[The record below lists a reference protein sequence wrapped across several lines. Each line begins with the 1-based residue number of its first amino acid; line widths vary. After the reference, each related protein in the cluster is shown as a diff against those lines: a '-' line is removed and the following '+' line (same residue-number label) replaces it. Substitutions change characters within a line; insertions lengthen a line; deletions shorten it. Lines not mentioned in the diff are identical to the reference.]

1 MSPPAITVLLID
13 DEPAQAWLVTE
24 HLRSISEKSGKPV
37 GLVHTE
43 SLHDGF
49 QRLEEGDIDA
59 LLLDL
64 SLPDSIGLE
73 TLTKAHAKFPAMPIV
88 VLTSLEDEE
97 LGIRLVQNGAQDYLV
112 KGQVDGLLLLRT
124 LRYAIERKQDQEERE
139 QLIQDLQGAL
149 AQVKTLSG
157 LLPICSG
164 CKKIRDD
171 QGYWNR
177 IETYISEHSE
187 AQFSHGICPDCAKKY
202 FPDYKAYLDGEHP
215 EPPIQREGVS
225 NTPPRANRNL
235 LS

>member
-1 MSPPAITVLLID
+1 
-13 DEPAQAWLVTE
+13 
-24 HLRSISEKSGKPV
+24 
-37 GLVHTE
+37 
-43 SLHDGF
+43 
-49 QRLEEGDIDA
+49 
-59 LLLDL
+59 
-64 SLPDSIGLE
+64 
-73 TLTKAHAKFPAMPIV
+73 V

-97 LGIRLVQNGAQDYLV
+97 LGVQLVQNGAQDYLV
-112 KGQVDGLLLLRT
+112 KGQVDGLLLFRT
-124 LRYAIERKQDQEERE
+124 LRYAIERKQDQAERE
-139 QLIQDLQGAL
+139 QLIRELQGAL

-202 FPDYKAYLDGEHP
+202 FPDYNAALEGRES
-215 EPPIQREGVS
+215 EAALSQREERQPAS
-225 NTPPRANRNL
+225 ARTNRNL

>member
-1 MSPPAITVLLID
+1 MSPPPIKVLLID

-24 HLRSISEKSGKPV
+24 HLRSVSAKSGRPIS
-37 GLVHTE
+37 LVHTE
-43 SLHDGF
+43 SLHEGF
-49 QRLEEGDIDA
+49 QRLAETDIDV

-64 SLPDSIGLE
+64 SLPDSVGLD
-73 TLTKAHAKFPAMPIV
+73 TLTKAHTKFPATPVV

-97 LGIRLVQNGAQDYLV
+97 LGIRLIQNGAQDYLV
-112 KGQVDGLLLLRT
+112 KGQVDGLLLFRT
-124 LRYAIERKQDQEERE
+124 LRYAIERKQDEAERD
-139 QLIQDLQGAL
+139 QLIQELQKAL

-157 LLPICSG
+157 MLPICSG

-202 FPDYKAYLDGEHP
+202 FPGYKVSLDGETP
-215 EPPIQREGVS
+215 ETPLPPEEQGAE
-225 NTPPRANRNL
+225 RARKNRIP

>member
-1 MSPPAITVLLID
+1 MYTLTIKVLLID

-24 HLRSISEKSGKPV
+24 HLRSVSEKSGQSID
-37 GLVHTE
+37 LVHAE

-49 QRLEEGDIDA
+49 QRLTETDINV

-64 SLPDSIGLE
+64 SLPDSIGID
-73 TLTKAHAKFPAMPIV
+73 TLTKARAKFPYLPIV

-97 LGIRLVQNGAQDYLV
+97 LGVRLIQNGAQDYLV
-112 KGQVDGLLLLRT
+112 KGQVEGLLLFRT
-124 LRYAIERKQDQEERE
+124 LRYAIERKQDEAERD
-139 QLIQDLQGAL
+139 QLIKELQKVL

-157 LLPICSG
+157 MLPICSG

-177 IETYISEHSE
+177 IETYISEHSD

-202 FPDYKAYLDGEHP
+202 FPGYEASLDGATP
-215 EPPIQREGVS
+215 ESTTKPEGGG
-225 NTPPRANRNL
+225 NPRARANRSL